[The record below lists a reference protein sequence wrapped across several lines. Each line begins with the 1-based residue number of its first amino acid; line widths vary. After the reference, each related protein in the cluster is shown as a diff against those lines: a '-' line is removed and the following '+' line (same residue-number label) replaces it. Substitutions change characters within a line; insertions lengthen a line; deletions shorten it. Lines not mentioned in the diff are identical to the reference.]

1 MLYYMLAWADPGEV
15 LFLFFLFVD
24 SSDKKKLSVQLIFS
38 YPTAL
43 AMIAS
48 GKVNVKPLITHRYKL
63 QDSVK
68 AFETVASG
76 EGIKVMISCT

>member
-1 MLYYMLAWADPGEV
+1 MSGSRGGNLPV
-15 LFLFFLFVD
+15 PSVI
-24 SSDKKKLSVQLIFS
+24 KKKCVQLIFS

-48 GKVNVKPLITHRYKL
+48 GKVNVKPLITHRFKL